1 MKRILLT
8 TTALTMTAGIAAADV
23 SVSGSFKLGFND
35 TPANGTTAP
44 VAASSVLNADGT
56 ITTVAAVAA
65 SADWRTSDNH
75 GVYNDLGVTFG
86 MSSTLDNGMAASITA
101 DMNGNDTTN
110 NVADAYTLSLSS
122 DALTVAFGSVE
133 YSARSNWASAG
144 DMASDGWFNQN
155 DAGGNVLKADASVG
169 GLAIS
174 ASAQV
179 TTGAK
184 ASPNPVSISV
194 GGSLGGASYVIASE
208 GSMMG
213 VSTTSSL
220 GGSTVTVAYSTAPTV
235 TNAAGAKHASQTD
248 TSTGVKIAYPA
259 GAITTT
265 ASYSVETSGAAAHA
279 AAADSWNISAA
290 YSAGGTSVTFSTDE
304 SSANKL
310 EGSTTMGAATVSAG
324 LADDFDDMYL
334 AVSQSLGG
342 GAAIMASY
350 AVDGGSPAGDE
361 VGAGDWQEGLT
372 VELTFAF

>member
-8 TTALTMTAGIAAADV
+8 STALTMTAGIAAADV

-35 TPANGTTAP
+35 TAANGTTAP
-44 VAASSVLNADGT
+44 VAAGSVLNADGT
-56 ITTVAAVAA
+56 ITTTAAVAA
-65 SADWRTSDNH
+65 SADWRTSKNH
-75 GVYNDLGVTFG
+75 GVYNDAGITFG
-86 MSSTLDNGMAASITA
+86 MSSTLDNGMAAGITV
-101 DMNGNDTTN
+101 DMNGGDTTN
-110 NVADAYTLSLSS
+110 NAADSYTLSLAS
-122 DALTVAFGSVE
+122 DALSVSFGTVE

-144 DMASDGWFNQN
+144 DMATDGWFNQN
-155 DAGGNVLKADASVG
+155 ASGGNVLKADASVG

-184 ASPNPVSISV
+184 AAPNPVSISV

-220 GGSTVTVAYSTAPTV
+220 GGSTVTVGYSTD
-235 TNAAGAKHASQTD
+235 GTD

-265 ASYSVETSGAAAHA
+265 ASYVVESAAATVDA
-279 AAADSWNISAA
+279 WNVSAA
-290 YSAGGTSVTFSTDE
+290 YSAGGTAVTFSTDE
-304 SSANKL
+304 ASVNKL
-310 EGSTTMGAATVSAG
+310 EGSTTIGAATVSAG
-324 LADDFDDMYL
+324 LADNFDDMYL
-334 AVSQSLGG
+334 AVSNSLGG

-350 AVDGGSPAGDE
+350 AVDGGTPAADE

>member
-8 TTALTMTAGIAAADV
+8 STALTMVAGIAAADV

-35 TPANGTTAP
+35 TDSNTAGSGTKPELAKI
-44 VAASSVLNADGT
+44 SADGKS
-56 ITTVAAVAA
+56 IVAAVAGVNYVA
-65 SADWRTSDNH
+65 ATTHDNNY
-75 GVYNDLGVTFG
+75 GVYNDAGITFA

-101 DMNGNDTTN
+101 DMNGGDTVN
-110 NVADAYTLSLSS
+110 NATDSYTLSLSS
-122 DALTVAFGSVE
+122 DALSVSFGTVE

-144 DMASDGWFNQN
+144 DMATDGWFNQN
-155 DAGGNVLKADASVG
+155 ASGGNVLKADASVG

-184 ASPNPVSISV
+184 AAPNPVSISV

-220 GGSTVTVAYSTAPTV
+220 GGSTVTVGYSTD
-235 TNAAGAKHASQTD
+235 GTD

-265 ASYSVETSGAAAHA
+265 ASYVVESAAATVDA
-279 AAADSWNISAA
+279 WNVSAA
-290 YSAGGTSVTFSTDE
+290 YSAGGTAVTFSTDE
-304 SSANKL
+304 ASVNKL
-310 EGSTTMGAATVSAG
+310 EGSTTIGAATVSAG
-324 LADDFDDMYL
+324 LADNFDDMYL
-334 AVSQSLGG
+334 AVSNSLGG
-342 GAAIMASY
+342 GASIMASY
-350 AVDGGSPAGDE
+350 AVDGGTDAVDE

-372 VELTFAF
+372 VELKFAF

>member
-8 TTALTMTAGIAAADV
+8 STALTMTAGIAAADV

-35 TPANGTTAP
+35 TAANGTTAP
-44 VAASSVLNADGT
+44 IAAGY
-56 ITTVAAVAA
+56 TVDPATGVPTANVVTAA
-65 SADWRTSDNH
+65 SADWRTSKNH
-75 GVYNDLGVTFG
+75 GVYNDAGITFA
-86 MSSTLDNGMAASITA
+86 MSSTLDNGMAAGITV
-101 DMNGNDTTN
+101 DMNGGDTTN
-110 NVADAYTLSLSS
+110 NAADSYTLSLAS
-122 DALTVAFGSVE
+122 DALSVSFGTVE

-144 DMASDGWFNQN
+144 DMATDGWFNQN
-155 DAGGNVLKADASVG
+155 ASGGNVLKADASVG

-184 ASPNPVSISV
+184 AAPNPVSISV

-220 GGSTVTVAYSTAPTV
+220 GGSTVTVGYSTD
-235 TNAAGAKHASQTD
+235 GTD

-265 ASYSVETSGAAAHA
+265 ASYVVESAAATVDA
-279 AAADSWNISAA
+279 WNVSAA
-290 YSAGGTSVTFSTDE
+290 YSAGGTAVTFSTDE
-304 SSANKL
+304 ASVNKL
-310 EGSTTMGAATVSAG
+310 EGSTTIGAATVSAG
-324 LADDFDDMYL
+324 LADNFDDMYL
-334 AVSQSLGG
+334 AVSNSLGG

-350 AVDGGSPAGDE
+350 AVDGGTPAGDE

-372 VELTFAF
+372 VELTFAL